1 MCNDVRETSTK
12 VLNNLLSI
20 TSIHYPLNYNTQRES
35 IIINANFKLVKFFTN
50 IAICTNLVGQ
60 LKTGGKDLREGT
72 IIESTV
78 ERLNKN
84 LILQVKSMKVKANML
99 DMMVFVYEK
108 ASPFPERKFTM
119 RLNSINSSQ
128 TYAVFITQYIK
139 RSNVREYEILGQQ
152 KKFVLRK
159 LASIIEKINN
169 KSDKVLYC

>member
-1 MCNDVRETSTK
+1 
-12 VLNNLLSI
+12 
-20 TSIHYPLNYNTQRES
+20 
-35 IIINANFKLVKFFTN
+35 
-50 IAICTNLVGQ
+50 
-60 LKTGGKDLREGT
+60 
-72 IIESTV
+72 
-78 ERLNKN
+78 
-84 LILQVKSMKVKANML
+84 MKVKANML
-99 DMMVFVYEK
+99 DMMVFVDEK

>member
-1 MCNDVRETSTK
+1 
-12 VLNNLLSI
+12 
-20 TSIHYPLNYNTQRES
+20 
-35 IIINANFKLVKFFTN
+35 
-50 IAICTNLVGQ
+50 
-60 LKTGGKDLREGT
+60 
-72 IIESTV
+72 
-78 ERLNKN
+78 
-84 LILQVKSMKVKANML
+84 MKVKANML

-108 ASPFPERKFTM
+108 ASPFPERKFMM

>member
-1 MCNDVRETSTK
+1 
-12 VLNNLLSI
+12 
-20 TSIHYPLNYNTQRES
+20 
-35 IIINANFKLVKFFTN
+35 
-50 IAICTNLVGQ
+50 
-60 LKTGGKDLREGT
+60 
-72 IIESTV
+72 
-78 ERLNKN
+78 
-84 LILQVKSMKVKANML
+84 MKVKANML

-108 ASPFPERKFTM
+108 TSPFPERKFTM
-119 RLNSINSSQ
+119 RLSSINSSQ

>member
-1 MCNDVRETSTK
+1 
-12 VLNNLLSI
+12 
-20 TSIHYPLNYNTQRES
+20 
-35 IIINANFKLVKFFTN
+35 
-50 IAICTNLVGQ
+50 
-60 LKTGGKDLREGT
+60 
-72 IIESTV
+72 
-78 ERLNKN
+78 
-84 LILQVKSMKVKANML
+84 MKVKANML

-108 ASPFPERKFTM
+108 ASPFPERKFMM
-119 RLNSINSSQ
+119 RLISSQ